1 MTQKHPQDTSAGHST
16 HTLSFSISLCSILPS
31 LNLKPLLFRDDV
43 RMYRCRQS
51 CQDFCFFPQ
60 SRATF
65 LTLMLRTKGL
75 SPTHTAVCRRAA
87 IKVDY

>member
-16 HTLSFSISLCSILPS
+16 HALSFSISLCSILPS

-51 CQDFCFFPQ
+51 CQDFCFFSPKPCHI
-60 SRATF
+60 SHPDAEDK
-65 LTLMLRTKGL
+65 RTE
-75 SPTHTAVCRRAA
+75 SHTHGCLQTGSN
-87 IKVDY
+87 KS